1 VRAWDNRESGALK
14 RLRLLAPRH
23 RAGIKGLAA
32 ERTIGNGPGGAAG
45 HAEGR
50 GTSVA
55 SSGSR
60 WSASRRS
67 AQGCGGAGGTLG
79 CRMPRWSMMNRVSG
93 RRARGKRYYAEHRE
107 ECCAAQRAYDRLRPS
122 AKGNCV
128 MLKLSGSTLLIGQ
141 PGAFQL
147 YVADE
152 LAFQHAR
159 TGATVVYIAE
169 TDRAERAVFD
179 RLDAW
184 TLAKKVARDIPI
196 RRLTGARS
204 WQKADDVLEALR
216 LAEIM
221 GSALLVR
228 DLSGEQALHPNSPW
242 LTMARRL
249 MPHTVLTVAN
259 WGGTPRPPNLADYD
273 ATLVLECRVG
283 QRFGVSLLTG
293 AEVVQEYQQYQGRE
307 VQSTVIFDP
316 AAPTAAQPQ
325 GHHR

>member
-1 VRAWDNRESGALK
+1 MKAIIWILRGGSSQLRMCREFFRDARTKRATAIVAHNYNGFGGGYDLPKWR
-14 RLRLLAPRH
+14 R
-23 RAGIKGLAA
+23 RA
-32 ERTIGNGPGGAAG
+32 
-45 HAEGR
+45 
-50 GTSVA
+50 
-55 SSGSR
+55 
-60 WSASRRS
+60 RRS
-67 AQGCGGAGGTLG
+67 IAKTRDNMVLSE
-79 CRMPRWSMMNRVSG
+79 PRRSECIDCTRAVKEDLEK

-107 ECCAAQRAYDRLRPS
+107 ERCAAQRAYDRLRPS

-221 GSALLVR
+221 GPALLVR

-316 AAPTAAQPQ
+316 VAPTAAQPQ